1 MFLLVSLDDCGGQD
15 WHPDLITLNVSTLC
29 YSHLLCLRCWMEPK
43 QDCLKALRQKDRFH
57 LANIKHNCR
66 FNVSYWNRGDH
77 TRTMSMFM
85 PSSMFISSVSCSV
98 SFFFCLKP
106 KTCIWKLL
114 HTPFSYSPGISSSL
128 LFLLPRS
135 TCVAVHPG
143 STVILLRPLGPLLE
157 VKPRW

>member
-15 WHPDLITLNVSTLC
+15 WHPDLITLNVSTWC

-43 QDCLKALRQKDRFH
+43 QDCLKALRHKDRFH
-57 LANIKHNCR
+57 LANIICR

-98 SFFFCLKP
+98 SFFFAWNQRLVYESCCMHLFHIVQESLAHSCFCCLDQP
-106 KTCIWKLL
+106 
-114 HTPFSYSPGISSSL
+114 
-128 LFLLPRS
+128 
-135 TCVAVHPG
+135 V
-143 STVILLRPLGPLLE
+143 
-157 VKPRW
+157 